1 MHECCSYNSIEK
13 RAKPDI
19 DDYFIIGCNNEIYL
33 SLRTRIYIHLSLKIP
48 ACLSTTL
55 HSD

>member
-19 DDYFIIGCNNEIYL
+19 DDYFKIGCNNEIYL